1 MDEPVRVALALG
13 SETAARHAGRLELC
27 AAQPKAK
34 PAAQSAATSGVA
46 AGPEDETDEWLRERL
61 EQEREER
68 EKLERL
74 RSFARLNQ
82 EESDRL
88 SSAVA
93 DKTGNARRPVAM
105 RAHVIRSLHGDSDC
119 EARRARH
126 AVGSS

>member
-1 MDEPVRVALALG
+1 
-13 SETAARHAGRLELC
+13 
-27 AAQPKAK
+27 
-34 PAAQSAATSGVA
+34 
-46 AGPEDETDEWLRERL
+46 L

-82 EESDRL
+82 EESERL

-93 DKTGNARRPVAM
+93 DETGNARRPVAM
-105 RAHVIRSLHGDSDC
+105 RAYVIRSLRGDSDC